1 MSKIYEALQRAE
13 KERAT
18 QEEYI
23 RPPLPN
29 LADQTVTRF
38 NVESSERV
46 VDVAGF
52 DSQHSPP
59 PEVSAFQA
67 MPNPSQPPVAAVLQV
82 WQPELER
89 LPAVLSR
96 GGKIEQFRSLRSKL
110 TGLRHTQQLKSIYVG
125 SGHAGEGKSFVASN
139 LAVTLARHKVA
150 RVLLID
156 GDLRR
161 GTLHKIL
168 GSPNEVGLAEYLNG
182 KASPVEIFQ
191 RGRAVEGSEPL
202 PPGLTNLTFCSCG
215 HAGDRAAELS
225 GSSRFSE
232 LIREASD
239 YFDWIVVDSSPVN
252 IVSDGVNLARA
263 CDSALLVVRGGETK
277 FETAQRALREMK
289 SSKLLGVVLNA
300 VSEFAPNEGHYG
312 YQGYDGLDG

>member
-13 KERAT
+13 QERAI
-18 QEEYI
+18 QDERI
-23 RPPLPN
+23 RPAQPHLGE
-29 LADQTVTRF
+29 QTIDRLRI
-38 NVESSERV
+38 ERAEEV
-46 VDVAGF
+46 NAAGF
-52 DSQHSPP
+52 RSLPTNSPEP
-59 PEVSAFQA
+59 STFQA
-67 MPNPSQPPVAAVLQV
+67 VPNPSPTPAIVQV
-82 WQPELER
+82 WQPDLER

-139 LAVTLARHKVA
+139 LAVTLARHKAA

-161 GTLHKIL
+161 GTIHKIL
-168 GSPNEVGLAEYLNG
+168 GCANEVGLAEYLNG
-182 KASPVEIFQ
+182 KASLFEIFQ
-191 RGRAVEGSEPL
+191 KGRPPEGGEAL
-202 PPGLTNLTFCSCG
+202 PAGLVNLTFCSCG

-225 GSSRFSE
+225 GSSRFPE
-232 LIREASD
+232 LIREVSNH
-239 YFDWIVVDSSPVN
+239 FDWIIVDSSPVN

-277 FETAQRALREMK
+277 FETAQRALRELK

-312 YQGYDGLDG
+312 YQGYEGLDE